1 MSLNFF
7 RICCKITAVG
17 NIIAAILAMVSM
29 QNHLEMNYGTVETN
43 SIFRMF
49 FYGFWVFVLTMGI
62 AYWEL
67 SKNLFELRVIAL
79 IGAIGKLTLV
89 GFWLHLFFTNQAKPM
104 IWSGIIYDG
113 FFGTVLA
120 ILYLKTLKKEA

>member
-43 SIFRMF
+43 PVFRMF
-49 FYGFWVFVLTMGI
+49 FYGFWIFVLTMGI

-104 IWSGIIYDG
+104 ILSGIIYDG
-113 FFGTVLA
+113 FFGMVLA
-120 ILYLKTLKKEA
+120 ILYWKTLKKEV